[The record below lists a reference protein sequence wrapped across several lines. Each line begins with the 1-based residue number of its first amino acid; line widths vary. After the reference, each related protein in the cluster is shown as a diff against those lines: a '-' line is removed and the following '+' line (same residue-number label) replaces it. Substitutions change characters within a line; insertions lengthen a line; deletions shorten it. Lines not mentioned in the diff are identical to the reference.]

1 MLTLVRRLLVGVATG
16 VAGPGATLA
25 QSIDPSTVTEASVAV
40 RAGAAVLV
48 VLVFGGIVLR
58 RRGAF
63 VRHAI
68 DELVD
73 RPTVA
78 VLYGLVAYV
87 VILVVGAYVITQVAR
102 LPGAGATVAG
112 AVAVVLGAAVLLVT
126 GVGFVIVGTV
136 LVEVRGRRDLEAGL
150 LVGATLSGLAWAVL
164 PPIGAAVVWVL
175 VGAFGIGGAA
185 RDWFRPGV
193 DVERSDPTVDRPDDA
208 SDRE

>member
-1 MLTLVRRLLVGVATG
+1 VTV
-16 VAGPGATLA
+16 A
-25 QSIDPSTVTEASVAV
+25 QSIGPSIIAETSVVVRSAIAV
-40 RAGAAVLV
+40 FV

-58 RRGAF
+58 RREAF

-68 DELVD
+68 DELVA
-73 RPTVA
+73 RPAVA

-87 VILVVGAYVITQVAR
+87 VILVVGAYVISQVGR

-112 AVAVVLGAAVLLVT
+112 AAAVVLGTAVVLLT
-126 GVGFVIVGTV
+126 GVGFVVVGTV

-164 PPIGAAVVWVL
+164 PPVGAAVVWIL

-193 DVERSDPTVDRPDDA
+193 DVDRARSTADRSDDTGDG
-208 SDRE
+208 E